1 MKSSLPLLKINNLSI
16 NFETDHGVLPAVK
29 NLSLEIFQGETLA
42 IVGESGSGKSVTAL
56 SILQLLPERV
66 TRINSGEILFSP
78 QESTP
83 VNLLIQNRRQM
94 REIRGNRIGMIFQE
108 PMSSLNPLI
117 SCGKQVAE
125 SIIHHEGVSPSRAHE
140 KTVGLFE
147 KVKLPYPKNTYYA
160 FPHQLSGGQ
169 KQRVMIAMAIACK
182 PALLI
187 CDEPTTALDTTV
199 QYSIL
204 ELLKEL
210 QQSDKMG
217 ILFITHDLGI
227 VSEIA
232 GKVVVMRKGQIQ
244 EAGQTRDIFQHPQ
257 TAYTRGLLQCRPSLH
272 KKGERLPVV
281 DEFMEMESISRNVE
295 EDLIIPMAK
304 FRPEAEVFHH
314 PVEFVKE
321 EPAAGPALVEVKNL
335 NVWYPS
341 TKNFLG
347 QVLEYKKA
355 VHNLSFTVYKGE
367 TLGIVGESGCGKTTL
382 GRAMLGLIKPYS
394 GKILLNGENLSR
406 KTERSLRKLRQDVQ
420 IVFQD
425 PYSSLNPRLRI
436 GTAISE
442 PLRFHGISNSAQAA
456 RDAVWSMLKKVNLDP
471 THYYRYPH
479 EFSGGQR
486 QRIVIARALIMEPSF
501 VVFDESVS
509 ALDVSVQ
516 AQILNLINDLKR
528 EFGFTVIFISHD
540 LSIIRY
546 LSDRIMVMNSG
557 RMEEIGAAEQVYT
570 TPSKLYTRRLIEAIP
585 KGKILE

>member
-1 MKSSLPLLKINNLSI
+1 MI
-16 NFETDHGVLPAVK
+16 PAVR
-29 NLSLEIFQGETLA
+29 NLSLELFQGETLA
-42 IVGESGSGKSVTAL
+42 IVGESGSGKSVTSLA
-56 SILQLLPERV
+56 ILKLLPSPPA
-66 TRINSGEILFSP
+66 RISSGEILFSP
-78 QESTP
+78 QESSP
-83 VNLLIQNRRQM
+83 IDLLKQGRKQM
-94 REIRGNRIGMIFQE
+94 QEIRGNRIGMIFQE

-125 SIIHHEGVSPSRAHE
+125 SIIRHEGISSNRAHE
-140 KTVGLFE
+140 KTVSLFE
-147 KVKLPYPKNTYYA
+147 KVKLPYPTNTYYA

-199 QYSIL
+199 QHSIL
-204 ELLKEL
+204 ELLMEL
-210 QQSDKMG
+210 QQLDKMG

-227 VSEIA
+227 VSQMAER
-232 GKVVVMRKGQIQ
+232 VVVMRKGQIM
-244 EAGQTRDIFQHPQ
+244 EAGQTGEIFRDPKSG
-257 TAYTRGLLQCRPSLH
+257 YTRGLLQCRPSLH

-281 DEFMEMESISRNVE
+281 DEFLEMEAISRNAE

-304 FRPEAEVFHH
+304 FRPEAEIFHH
-314 PVEFVKE
+314 PVEFVKDE
-321 EPAAGPALVEVKNL
+321 VVAGPALLEVKNL

-341 TKNFLG
+341 KRNFLG
-347 QVLEYKKA
+347 QVLDFSKA
-355 VHNLSFTVYKGE
+355 VQNLSFTVYKGE

-382 GRAMLGLIKPYS
+382 GRAMLGLIKPNS
-394 GKILLNGENLSR
+394 GKILFNGENLSR
-406 KTERSLRKLRQDVQ
+406 LTERSLRKLRQDVQ

-425 PYSSLNPRLRI
+425 PYSSLNPRIRI
-436 GTAISE
+436 GAAIAE
-442 PLRFHGISNSAQAA
+442 PLRFHGMSKSILEA
-456 RDAVWSMLKKVNLDP
+456 RDAVWSLLKKVNLDP

-516 AQILNLINDLKR
+516 AQILNLINDLKS

-546 LSDRIMVMNSG
+546 LSDRIMVMNKG
-557 RMEEIGAAEQVYT
+557 RIEEIGPAEQIYSDPT
-570 TPSKLYTRRLIEAIP
+570 KTYTRRLIEAIP
-585 KGKILE
+585 GGNL